1 MGASAPFFFCLP
13 GGWFTIK
20 DSVLLTGR
28 IPVSEP
34 AAQPT
39 FLFHDYETFGTS
51 PSLDRPA
58 QFAALRTDENFNVL
72 GEPEV
77 FYCKPADDYLPQ
89 PEAVLITGITPQEAL
104 AKGENEAEFARRI
117 HSLFTVPKT
126 CVVGY
131 NNVRFD
137 DEVTRNIFYRNFY
150 DPYAWSW
157 QNDNSRW
164 DLLDVMRACY
174 ALRPEGIVWPEND
187 DGLPSFRLEHLTA
200 ANGIEHSNAHDAMA
214 DVYAT
219 IAMAQLVKTR
229 QPRLFEYLYSFRG
242 KQKLMTLIDIPQM
255 KPLVHVSG
263 MFGAWRGNTSWV
275 APLAWHPENRN
286 AVIVADLAGD
296 ISPLLQLDS
305 DALRERLY
313 TPKANLG
320 DDPAAPIKLIHLNK
334 CPVLAQANTLRPEDA
349 ERLGIDR
356 QQCLANLKLLREA
369 PQVREKVV
377 ALFAEAPP
385 FPPSDNVD
393 AQLYDGFFSD
403 ADRAG
408 MRIVLQTPPQNLP
421 ALDITFA
428 DKRIEKL
435 LFNFRA
441 RNFPGTLDEAEQQR
455 WLQYRRDRFSPEFL
469 QAYAQELE
477 MLYNQYE
484 GDKEKIA
491 LIKALYQYA
500 QEVVG

>member
-1 MGASAPFFFCLP
+1 MS
-13 GGWFTIK
+13 
-20 DSVLLTGR
+20 DS
-28 IPVSEP
+28 P
-34 AAQPT
+34 ATPT

-51 PSLDRPA
+51 PALDRPA
-58 QFAALRTDENFNVL
+58 QFAALRTDADFTTI

-89 PEAVLITGITPQEAL
+89 PEAVLITGITPQVAR
-104 AKGENEAEFARRI
+104 AKGENEAAFAKRI
-117 HSLFTVPKT
+117 HDLFTVPNT

-157 QNDNSRW
+157 QNHNSRW

-174 ALRPEGIVWPEND
+174 ALRPEGINWPENEE
-187 DGLPSFRLEHLTA
+187 GLPSFRLEHLTK

-219 IAMAQLVKTR
+219 IAMAQLVKAK
-229 QPRLFEYLYSFRG
+229 QPKLFAYLYSHRS
-242 KQKLMTLIDIPQM
+242 KQKLATLIDVPQM

-263 MFGAWRGNTSWV
+263 MFGAARGNTSWV

-286 AVIVADLAGD
+286 AVIMVDLAGD
-296 ISPLLQLDS
+296 MSPLLELDT

-313 TPKANLG
+313 TPKSELG
-320 DDPAAPIKLIHLNK
+320 DDAAVPVKLVHLNK

-356 QQCLANLKLLREA
+356 QRCLDNLQILRDH
-369 PQVREKVV
+369 PQVREKVL
-377 ALFAEAPP
+377 AIFAEAEP
-385 FPPSDNVD
+385 FVPSENVD
-393 AQLYDGFFSD
+393 AQIYNGFFSD
-403 ADRAG
+403 ADRAA
-408 MRIVLQTPPQNLP
+408 MKILLETEPRNLP

-428 DKRIEKL
+428 DARIEKL
-435 LFNFRA
+435 LFNYRA
-441 RNFPGTLDEAEQQR
+441 RNFPGTLDEEEQQR
-455 WLQYRRDRFSPEFL
+455 WLAHRREIFTPEFL
-469 QAYAQELE
+469 QRYADELQA
-477 MLYNQYE
+477 LFQQYD
-484 GDKEKIA
+484 GDSEKQA
-491 LIKALYQYA
+491 LLKALWQYA
-500 QEVVG
+500 EEIV